1 MEKISA
7 NSTAKKVLV
16 PRIHQEVL
24 KLKRKKKKKKK
35 NAVIKQGTY
44 MKIYFHKYIQMV
56 KNIKRS

>member
-24 KLKRKKKKKKK
+24 KLKRKKKKEKECSYKTGNIHENIFSQIYTDGKK
-35 NAVIKQGTY
+35 Y
-44 MKIYFHKYIQMV
+44 
-56 KNIKRS
+56 